1 MIARTI
7 AVALAIAFSL
17 SPSHAQPQHRLP
29 SGYKWGRC
37 LLVVHGETRISGRC
51 SYQIEK
57 GGDFNI
63 QGPKQVFAGIDY
75 PDTHSGAGEMSKDY
89 WAVMYKDGDLWA
101 GYGNAD
107 IRDTH
112 GEAGDWGELR
122 REGACY
128 VGKDVRVCLWRLP
141 AQGDCRVEFKVSPPD
156 PSGGSIPLR
165 TSSLVGPGRSFAK
178 MASEALA
185 KEAAHSFQV
194 THSRGALRRT
204 DILSPKQDAA

>member
-1 MIARTI
+1 MRYGRNATVSGRSLGWLLTGRTI
-7 AVALAIAFSL
+7 AIALAIASSI
-17 SPSHAQPQHRLP
+17 SPAHAAQHRLP

-37 LLVVHGETRISGRC
+37 LLVVHGETRISGKC

-89 WAVMYKDGDLWA
+89 WAVIYKDGDAWA
-101 GYGNAD
+101 GYANGD

-128 VGKDVRVCLWRLP
+128 VGKDVKVCLWR
-141 AQGDCRVEFKVSPPD
+141 
-156 PSGGSIPLR
+156 
-165 TSSLVGPGRSFAK
+165 
-178 MASEALA
+178 
-185 KEAAHSFQV
+185 
-194 THSRGALRRT
+194 
-204 DILSPKQDAA
+204 

>member
-1 MIARTI
+1 MRSGQNPTVSGRCFTTGDRMTGRTI
-7 AVALAIAFSL
+7 AAALALAFSF

-37 LLVVHGETRISGRC
+37 LLVVHGETRISGKC

-89 WAVMYKDGDLWA
+89 WAVVYKDGDSWA
-101 GYGNAD
+101 GYANGD

-112 GEAGDWGELR
+112 GEGGDWGELR

-128 VGKDVRVCLWRLP
+128 VGKDVKVCLWR
-141 AQGDCRVEFKVSPPD
+141 
-156 PSGGSIPLR
+156 
-165 TSSLVGPGRSFAK
+165 
-178 MASEALA
+178 
-185 KEAAHSFQV
+185 
-194 THSRGALRRT
+194 
-204 DILSPKQDAA
+204 

>member
-1 MIARTI
+1 MRSGRNPTVSGRSLDRPSAGRTI
-7 AVALAIAFSL
+7 AVALAIAFSV
-17 SPSHAQPQHRLP
+17 SPSHAAQHRLP

-37 LLVVHGETRISGRC
+37 LLVVHGETRISGKC
-51 SYQIEK
+51 SYQIEQ

-89 WAVMYKDGDLWA
+89 WAVVYKDGDSWA
-101 GYGNAD
+101 GYANAD

-128 VGKDVRVCLWRLP
+128 VGKDVKVCLWR
-141 AQGDCRVEFKVSPPD
+141 
-156 PSGGSIPLR
+156 
-165 TSSLVGPGRSFAK
+165 
-178 MASEALA
+178 
-185 KEAAHSFQV
+185 
-194 THSRGALRRT
+194 
-204 DILSPKQDAA
+204 